1 MGALAL
7 ILLPATTGVALV
19 SRELVLAA
27 VGAKWQAAIVPLRL
41 LVLYAGVRS
50 LTPILAQA
58 LTITG
63 DTRYTM
69 RRNIA
74 AAICLPIGFFVGSR
88 WGIVGIATA
97 WMIVH
102 APVVLIPMLH
112 RVSRHLGIGIRD
124 YAPAIAPAVVSTA
137 LMAVTVLGV
146 SSAIP
151 GDLPLLVILALKVAV
166 GALAYGAAIW
176 LFFRDN
182 VMGLVRVL
190 KQARSGGSASVSP
203 SAAPA
208 PNASPG

>member
-1 MGALAL
+1 MD
-7 ILLPATTGVALV
+7 ATTGVALV

-69 RRNIA
+69 RRNIS

-102 APVVLIPMLH
+102 APVVLFPMLH

-124 YAPAIAPAVVSTA
+124 YAPAVGPALVSTA

-151 GDLPLLVILALKVAV
+151 RGLPLLVVLALKVVV
-166 GALAYGAAIW
+166 GALAYGAAVW
-176 LFFRDN
+176 LFFREN

-190 KQARSGGSASVSP
+190 KQARSGGSAGLA
-203 SAAPA
+203 SAGGAPA
-208 PNASPG
+208 PNASTG